1 MSANTKKLIGLMM
14 SIYRNSPLHNAFV
27 GDILAKVLALFTIFK
42 KKQVTH
48 EIDGVRFDLDLREV
62 IDSSLYYSGTFEPK
76 IESIIE
82 SALKP
87 GMNVIDIGANI
98 GYHTFRM
105 AKLVQPNGRVLAVEP
120 TSHAYT
126 KLQRNAAL
134 NPQLDNI
141 AYAKVGLAR
150 EDLEEQTIAFQSSY
164 RLTGYHEIQIEQVR
178 LMKLDTLARE
188 QKLERVD
195 FIKLDVDGFEG
206 QVLLGAVETFQKFTP
221 GLVIEIT
228 PSEMIKN
235 GDDPVKIIG
244 FLKNLNYSFFDED
257 YQKIH
262 DLEQKISQL
271 TAGFSMMVFALPA
284 TDSKKRDVMP
294 F

>member
-1 MSANTKKLIGLMM
+1 MSANTKKLIRLMM
-14 SIYRNSPLHNAFV
+14 STYRNSPLHNAFV
-27 GDILAKVLALFTIFK
+27 GAILAKVLALFTIFR
-42 KKQVTH
+42 KKQITVDI
-48 EIDGVRFDLDLREV
+48 EGVIFNLDLREV

-76 IESIIE
+76 IENIIE
-82 SALKP
+82 SVLKP

-120 TSHAYT
+120 TSYAYT
-126 KLQRNAAL
+126 KLQHNAAL
-134 NPQLDNI
+134 NSQFNNI
-141 AYAKVGLAR
+141 TYAKVGLAK
-150 EDLEEQTIAFQSSY
+150 EDLGEQTIAFQSSY

-178 LMKLDTLARE
+178 LMKLDTLVQE

-235 GDDPVKIIG
+235 GDDPVKSIE
-244 FLKNLNYSFFDED
+244 FLKTLNYAFFDED

-262 DLEQKISQL
+262 DIEQKISQL
-271 TAGFSMMVFALPA
+271 PAGFSMMVFALPA
-284 TDSKKRDVMP
+284 TDSKKRQVIP
-294 F
+294 S